1 MLVKDG
7 VCRTRRDHFRW
18 EFPRWIPIKGLW
30 GIKHVTSLL
39 WTLLLSIFNAICLS
53 KALDFL
59 AIAVHELASISERR
73 IERLCNPSLSEL
85 PAFLV
90 NEGGLNSG
98 FMIAHCTAA
107 SLGVNIACEGVTN
120 SRWTK
125 YVCFAVYWLYLC
137 FLLFRIREE
146 KWPLISSVSE
156 NKVLCHPS
164 SVDSLST
171 SAATEDHVSMGG
183 WAARKAL
190 RVIEHVEQGEAF
202 LQNTR

>member
-1 MLVKDG
+1 ML
-7 VCRTRRDHFRW
+7 F
-18 EFPRWIPIKGLW
+18 FPQ
-30 GIKHVTSLL
+30 
-39 WTLLLSIFNAICLS
+39 
-53 KALDFL
+53 ALDFL
-59 AIAVHELASISERR
+59 CIAVHELASISERR
-73 IERLCNPSLSEL
+73 VERLCNPSLSEL

-107 SLGVNIACEGVTN
+107 ALGSRPQQQNKTRKQLLHIEPLTLTCVTFQ
-120 SRWTK
+120 S
-125 YVCFAVYWLYLC
+125 V
-137 FLLFRIREE
+137 
-146 KWPLISSVSE
+146 SVSE

-190 RVIEHVEQGEAF
+190 RVVEHVEQGEAF
-202 LQNTR
+202 PLLRRPSLFYR